1 MKTKDMITLLAAGV
15 APVDRHVAAKRF
27 TAALL
32 IGATGA
38 VLLML
43 LRFDLRPDLA
53 AMLPTPLFWIKM
65 AFPLVLA
72 LGALVAATR
81 LSRPGV
87 PVSGPGWAALVSP
100 VLLLWGAALA
110 VLWLAPAPE
119 RLDLVLGL
127 SWKEC
132 PFNIALLSVPGFIA
146 VMWAMRGLAPT
157 RPRLAGAMAGL
168 LAGSVATVAYCLHCP
183 EMEVPFWAVWYLLGM
198 LLPALVGTLL
208 GPRLLRW

>member
-27 TAALL
+27 TGALL
-32 IGATGA
+32 IGGAGA

-43 LRFDLRPDLA
+43 LRFGLRPDLE
-53 AMLPTPLFWIKM
+53 AMLSTPLFWTKM
-65 AFPLVLA
+65 AFPLTLA
-72 LGALVAATR
+72 LGALVAAAR

-87 PVSGPGWAALVSP
+87 PVSSPGWAALITP
-100 VLLLWGAALA
+100 VLLVWVGAMA
-110 VLWLAPAPE
+110 VLWLAPASE
-119 RLDLVLGL
+119 RMGLVLGL
-127 SWKEC
+127 SWETC
-132 PFNIALLSVPGFIA
+132 PLNIASLSVPGFIA

-198 LLPALVGTLL
+198 LLPALLGALL

>member
-15 APVDRHVAAKRF
+15 APVDRHLAAKRF
-27 TAALL
+27 AAALL
-32 IGATGA
+32 MGGTSA

-43 LRFDLRPDLA
+43 WCLGLRPDLEP
-53 AMLPTPLFWIKM
+53 MLSVPLFWIKM
-65 AFPLVLA
+65 AVPLALA
-72 LGALVAATR
+72 LGSLLAATR
-81 LSRPGV
+81 LARPGV
-87 PVSGPGWAALVSP
+87 PVGGPGWAALAAP

-110 VLWLAPAPE
+110 VLSLAPAPE

-132 PFNIALLSVPGFIA
+132 PVNIAFLSVPGFFA
-146 VMWAMRGLAPT
+146 VMWAMRGMAPT
-157 RPRLAGAMAGL
+157 QPRLAGAIGGL

-183 EMEVPFWAVWYLLGM
+183 EMAVPFWAVWYLLGM
-198 LLPALVGTLL
+198 LLPALAGALL

>member
-1 MKTKDMITLLAAGV
+1 MKTKDMITMLAAGV

-27 TAALL
+27 AAALL
-32 IGATGA
+32 IGGAGA

-43 LRFDLRPDLA
+43 LRFGLRPDLQ
-53 AMLPTPLFWIKM
+53 AMLSVPLFWIKM
-65 AFPLVLA
+65 AFPLVLSI
-72 LGALVAATR
+72 GALVAAAR

-87 PVSGPGWAALVSP
+87 LMSGPGWAALVSP

-110 VLWLAPAPE
+110 VLYLAPGPE
-119 RLDLVLGL
+119 RLDLVLGV

-157 RPRLAGAMAGL
+157 RLRLAGAMAGL

-183 EMEVPFWAVWYLLGM
+183 EMAVPFWAIWYLLGM
-198 LLPALVGTLL
+198 LLPALAGALL
-208 GPRLLRW
+208 GPRWLRW